1 MNIHLDHC
9 ASHDLR
15 CNVQCNDVTIIIISI
30 IIIISQTQ
38 HTALIAIEQSFTH
51 RVPDLKLDLLPL
63 DVDHP
68 GPELDPDGE
77 VVDRLEPL
85 VRELQQEA
93 RLAHPW
99 FEKLSQS

>member
-1 MNIHLDHC
+1 MI
-9 ASHDLR
+9 
-15 CNVQCNDVTIIIISI
+15 V
-30 IIIISQTQ
+30 
-38 HTALIAIEQSFTH
+38 IEQSFTH